1 MDRALLNQLYRYA
14 IALTRDSDEAFDLLQ
29 QSVER
34 YLRRSNFQSDDH
46 VREPSAYL
54 MRTIRNQFFDQA
66 RHQRMHLVV
75 NEQLQ
80 QANTELDDTPSP
92 DDLLI
97 HQQMAEGL
105 IKQLDSH
112 EQELLYLWAVEEY
125 TAQEIATMRSQPRGT
140 ILSQLHR
147 LKKKLRTQLDTDI
160 RRVLHET

>member
-1 MDRALLNQLYRYA
+1 MDRALLNRLYRYA

-34 YLRRSNFQSDDH
+34 YLHRSDNH
-46 VREPSAYL
+46 LREPSAYL
-54 MRTIRNQFFDQA
+54 MRTIRNQFFDQV

-80 QANTELDDTPSP
+80 QGSTELDDTPSP
-92 DDLLI
+92 GDLLI
-97 HQQMAEGL
+97 HQQMVEGL
-105 IKQLDSH
+105 IRLLDSH

-125 TAQEIATMRSQPRGT
+125 TAQEIANMRSQPWGT

-147 LKKKLRTQLDTDI
+147 LKEIQNTA
-160 RRVLHET
+160 